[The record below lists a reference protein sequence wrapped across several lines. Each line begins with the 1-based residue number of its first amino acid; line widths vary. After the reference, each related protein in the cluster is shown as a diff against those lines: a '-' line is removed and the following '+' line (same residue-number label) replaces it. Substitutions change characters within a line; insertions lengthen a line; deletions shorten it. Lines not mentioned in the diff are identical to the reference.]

1 MVMGVTTIGAGLVSS
16 WPLVAALLAV
26 GTFFI
31 IVWNVITVSFRQ
43 SVIPEHLLGR
53 VNSVYRFF
61 GWGAIPIGALIGG
74 GLVALLDGPIDRE
87 TALRV
92 PWIVAGV
99 LQLAMI
105 VVVRPLTTER
115 LDSLRAAGRDAS

>member
-1 MVMGVTTIGAGLVSS
+1 MA
-16 WPLVAALLAV
+16 
-26 GTFFI
+26 TFFI
-31 IVWNVITVSFRQ
+31 ILWNVITVSFRQ

-74 GLVALLDGPIDRE
+74 LLVAVLDGPVSRE

-99 LQLAMI
+99 GTLAMLLM
-105 VVVRPLTTER
+105 VWSLTTER
-115 LDSLRAAGRDAS
+115 LESIRSAGREPTSGAVDPHPGNLDCCPLGAS